1 MESSPSA
8 ASCRSSQPPTKVM
21 LDIALVTDI
30 SVSMGGPTSQP
41 SSTKA
46 WVRTAMPEKST
57 QNRDLLFYG
66 SWPLVQPTLLGL
78 GPYWADEPP
87 NPAWT
92 WAQTPRRPC
101 GHLARPPGQQV
112 RANGPRGPPSILKPI
127 VPSESHPPVC
137 PMLNPFEEE
146 PPRSCR
152 GAGCQEVQKC
162 W

>member
-57 QNRDLLFYG
+57 QNRD
-66 SWPLVQPTLLGL
+66 
-78 GPYWADEPP
+78 
-87 NPAWT
+87 
-92 WAQTPRRPC
+92 
-101 GHLARPPGQQV
+101 
-112 RANGPRGPPSILKPI
+112 
-127 VPSESHPPVC
+127 PPVLRIVAASAAYSSG
-137 PMLNPFEEE
+137 PGTIL
-146 PPRSCR
+146 
-152 GAGCQEVQKC
+152 G
-162 W
+162 